1 MMKRKRNKM
10 TTATWIVFTAVVL
23 CAIAIAAMRMG
34 VVEGYD
40 FGAGAYYYADIP
52 EYEKIMNDDA
62 YSTSVPV
69 WLHMAIFLGWG
80 FLMYR
85 LWTWVDNS
93 Q

>member
-1 MMKRKRNKM
+1 M

-23 CAIAIAAMRMG
+23 CAISIAAMRMG

>member
-1 MMKRKRNKM
+1 M

>member
-1 MMKRKRNKM
+1 M

-34 VVEGYD
+34 AVEGYD